1 MTLEQRVKAFVALG
15 KVMQH
20 LGEGKDWESNAL
32 GVTAGEYEKLQRV
45 INTQIHHNGWF
56 SKDNVQT
63 SLRNLAGMLQEEA
76 LLNWV
81 NQYTFIATNKR
92 IAIIMAGNIPMVGFH
107 DFMCVLLSGNKAV
120 CKLSSEDKF
129 LLPAFCEVLAKFDP
143 AFYKYIEFVQGNLK
157 NPDAVIATGS
167 NNSAQYF
174 KKYFGAY
181 PNIIRK
187 GRTSLAVLDGTE
199 TKEELQALGSD
210 IFTHYGLGC
219 RNVTQLLIP
228 KDFDLDRF
236 FGAIVDYGDII
247 NHNKYANNYDYYR
260 AVYLMNQ
267 DDLLENGFLLT
278 KEENTLFSPIGVL
291 FYHRYADQQEVEQYL
306 KEQEENIQAIVGK
319 QHLPFGSVQTP
330 GLEDYADGVNTME
343 FLAGLA

>member
-1 MTLEQRVKAFVALG
+1 MTIEQRIKAFVALG

-20 LGEGKDWESNAL
+20 LGEGKDWESTDIGL
-32 GVTAGEYEKLQRV
+32 TASEYEKIQRI

-56 SKDNVQT
+56 SKDNIQT
-63 SLRNLAGMLQEEA
+63 SLRNLASMLTEEGLTA
-76 LLNWV
+76 WV
-81 NQYTFIATNKR
+81 NKYEFKAENKR

-107 DFMCVLLSGNKAV
+107 DLLCVLLSGNKAV
-120 CKLSSEDKF
+120 CKLSSEDKH

-143 AFYKYIEFVQGNLK
+143 EFLQFIEFVQGNLK

-174 KKYFGAY
+174 EKYFGAY

-187 GRTSLAVLDGTE
+187 GRTSLAVLTGEE

-219 RNVTQLLIP
+219 RNVTQVLMP
-228 KDFDLDRF
+228 KDFDIDRF
-236 FGAIVDYGDII
+236 FGAIVDFGEII
-247 NHNKYANNYDYYR
+247 NHNKYANNFDYHR
-260 AVYLMNQ
+260 AIYLLNQ

-278 KEENTLFSPIGVL
+278 KEDDRLFSPIGVL
-291 FYHRYADQQEVEQYL
+291 FYHRYEHQEEVEQYI
-306 KEQEENIQAIVGK
+306 KERAEDIQAVVG
-319 QHLPFGSVQTP
+319 HNYLPFGSVQSP

-343 FLAGLA
+343 FIANLA